1 MRNIR
6 SSQCRRMR
14 QSTSMVEEHVKYVID
29 MEELNRFL
37 LAQGSNE
44 DNEQENTTYRFNIS
58 HDSSYADALHEIQN
72 GKKTGHWIWYIFPQL
87 KGLGHSYRSHFYGIN
102 DAAEAKAYL
111 AHPILGKRLREIT
124 SVLLALPPE
133 KTARQILGIIDAKK
147 VKSCMTLFYL
157 VSKDELFIKVLERYY
172 DGQLDERTKVLLANQ
187 QFLRYGK

>member
-147 VKSCMTLFYL
+147 VKSCMTLFYQ

-172 DGQLDERTKVLLANQ
+172 DGQLDERTKDLLANQ

>member
-1 MRNIR
+1 MQNIR

-14 QSTSMVEEHVKYVID
+14 QSASMVEEHVKYVID

-58 HDSSYADALHEIQN
+58 HDSAYIDALHEIQN

-87 KGLGHSYRSHFYGIN
+87 KGLGLSYRSHFYGIN

-111 AHPILGKRLREIT
+111 AHPILGKRLRKIT

-172 DGQLDERTKVLLANQ
+172 DGQLDERTKDLLANQ
-187 QFLRYGK
+187 RF